1 MGDSDFKNCT
11 LFNMTIQILF
21 MKFTSKLLLLP
32 FLSLLMASLVILTC
46 FGSEL
51 DSKLRN
57 DTITESNLGESSPI
71 DLETKPSTDNLSSAL
86 ETEENKGVL
95 IVKVITL
102 NGEMGRN
109 SSSDFTVNIH
119 ANDPVPD
126 VFKGNSSGTM
136 VKLSMGMY
144 SVTISSIPNY
154 NSSFSSDCNGGI
166 MKVEKKNCNIIMTYT
181 KSN

>member
-1 MGDSDFKNCT
+1 MV
-11 LFNMTIQILF
+11 IQTSF
-21 MKFTSKLLLLP
+21 MKFTSKLFLLP
-32 FLSLLMASLVILTC
+32 FLSVLMTSLVTLTC

-57 DTITESNLGESSPI
+57 DTTTGANFSKTNQI
-71 DLETKPSTDNLSSAL
+71 DLESKRSTDNSSSAL
-86 ETEENKGVL
+86 GTEENKGVL
-95 IVKVITL
+95 IVKVTTL
-102 NGEMGRN
+102 NGEQGRN
-109 SSSDFTVNIH
+109 FSSDFTVNIH

-126 VFKGNSSGTM
+126 AFKGNSSGTV

-166 MKVEKKNCNIIMTYT
+166 MKVETKDCNIVMTYFKT
-181 KSN
+181 D

>member
-1 MGDSDFKNCT
+1 
-11 LFNMTIQILF
+11 MT
-21 MKFTSKLLLLP
+21 
-32 FLSLLMASLVILTC
+32 SLVTLTC

-57 DTITESNLGESSPI
+57 DTSTGANFSKTNQI
-71 DLETKPSTDNLSSAL
+71 DLESKRSTDNSSSVL
-86 ETEENKGVL
+86 GTEENKGVL
-95 IVKVITL
+95 IVKVTTL
-102 NGEMGRN
+102 NEEQGRN
-109 SSSDFTVNIH
+109 FSSDFTVNIH

-126 VFKGNSSGTM
+126 VFKGNSSGTV

-166 MKVEKKNCNIIMTYT
+166 MKVETKDCNIVMTYFKT
-181 KSN
+181 G